1 MQIHVGNLRRKGDAT
16 LVDAQPRGAPN
27 MFPVIAVALRF
38 VGRSIQPAIAN
49 GNAEKLPPELVAD
62 IFASVREFVGAN
74 EERISDLLLQ
84 HD

>member
-1 MQIHVGNLRRKGDAT
+1 
-16 LVDAQPRGAPN
+16 
-27 MFPVIAVALRF
+27 
-38 VGRSIQPAIAN
+38 
-49 GNAEKLPPELVAD
+49 VAD